1 MTGTEIIHSV
11 ARDYSIHPRLLLALL
26 EYESAW
32 VYGTPT
38 TQDGLYY
45 PLGLHESGQTGLYK
59 QLVSAAETRHGLL
72 RLAGRHTARADFSG
86 WERPAVGAGL
96 NCATVAWM
104 YFFAQTRNQDAW
116 REALYSDRSLLN
128 TYESMFGNP
137 WLTARQYSSLFTP
150 GMEQPE
156 LDLPFEN
163 GIVWSYT
170 SGPHAAW
177 GAVDVRAAL
186 DFAPPADAP
195 GCLPN
200 STWITAASAGFVV
213 RSDNGTVVV
222 DMDGDG
228 NEETGWNIV
237 YLHVGT
243 THRVK
248 LGTWV
253 EKGERI
259 GHPSCEGGISTGTH
273 LHLARKY
280 NGEWIPADG
289 PWHSS

>member
-1 MTGTEIIHSV
+1 
-11 ARDYSIHPRLLLALL
+11 
-26 EYESAW
+26 
-32 VYGTPT
+32 
-38 TQDGLYY
+38 
-45 PLGLHESGQTGLYK
+45 
-59 QLVSAAETRHGLL
+59 
-72 RLAGRHTARADFSG
+72 
-86 WERPAVGAGL
+86 
-96 NCATVAWM
+96 
-104 YFFAQTRNQDAW
+104 
-116 REALYSDRSLLN
+116 
-128 TYESMFGNP
+128 
-137 WLTARQYSSLFTP
+137 
-150 GMEQPE
+150 
-156 LDLPFEN
+156 
-163 GIVWSYT
+163 
-170 SGPHAAW
+170 
-177 GAVDVRAAL
+177 VDVRAAL

-289 PWHSS
+289 PLAFKLSGWTAKAASVPYQGWLINGAEIVKSNQFSSTPAHISRGD